1 MTCRGRRHEVSER
14 AGCGKTARPVRRAA
28 TGNGAMAWIEAP
40 VSRKPP
46 ATATPHVLPP
56 PRQSSTLPDFL
67 LRTPI
72 CRFALVWSAPHLQ
85 GGAVRA
91 SRFSCTLVS
100 GLWRGNLGSRALMES
115 AHASPHL
122 PNGLEWARRELRLLA
137 CRSDLSCH
145 QLLFSLATVGELT
158 LARILGHRRAECGR
172 GSAPGQ
178 GTQRCPRAVHGRGLL
193 NRPSAGGQ
201 AVDIATSRR
210 VLLRE
215 RFHTCRACAA
225 PCHGPLT
232 PAERDSPVCA

>member
-1 MTCRGRRHEVSER
+1 MKSSDELWGTGRAS
-14 AGCGKTARPVRRAA
+14 GCQSVA
-28 TGNGAMAWIEAP
+28 
-40 VSRKPP
+40 SR
-46 ATATPHVLPP
+46 LYGP
-56 PRQSSTLPDFL
+56 PR
-67 LRTPI
+67 I
-72 CRFALVWSAPHLQ
+72 CK

-122 PNGLEWARRELRLLA
+122 PNGLEWAQRELRLLA

-232 PAERDSPVCA
+232 PAERDSPGGCGNRTENRVCGDKNG